1 MKGLL
6 AAAAAAGGVLCVS
19 KGLDKR
25 LETTNF
31 NISSEKIPES
41 FSGFKIVHLSDAHS
55 ETIPGL
61 INRIREEKPDIIVC
75 TGDMTDDD
83 KKSFMPTVSLT
94 KRLVK
99 IAPVY
104 MVTGN
109 HDLARPDFKV
119 LAEILAKLGA
129 VFLKNERVVLT
140 RGESKISLSGI
151 DDSVFL
157 TGKNIK
163 KHIDS
168 AMQELGKTDLYDI
181 LLFHRANLFEFLDGG
196 GFDLVLAGHMH
207 GGQMRLPVVGGVA
220 SPKSSIMSD
229 SKLFR
234 PKYFAG
240 AYTYSDMTM
249 IVSRG
254 LGNPML
260 IPRLFNPPEMVVITL
275 NHKEQPYL

>member
-6 AAAAAAGGVLCVS
+6 TATALAGGVLCVS
-19 KGLDKR
+19 KGLDRR
-25 LETTNF
+25 LETSYF
-31 NISSEKIPES
+31 NISSKKIPES

-55 ETIPGL
+55 ETTPGL
-61 INRIREEKPDIIVC
+61 INRIYEEKPDIIVC
-75 TGDMTDDD
+75 TGDMTDDNE
-83 KKSFMPTVSLT
+83 KSFSPTVSLT
-94 KRLVK
+94 KSLLK

-109 HDLARPDFKV
+109 HDLARPDFSLLEGV
-119 LAEILAKLGA
+119 LQKLGA
-129 VFLKNERVVLT
+129 KFLHNERVILK
-140 RGESKISLSGI
+140 RGDDEISLSGI
-151 DDSVFL
+151 SDSSSL
-157 TGKNIK
+157 TGKKIS
-163 KHIDS
+163 KHINS
-168 AMQELGKTDLYDI
+168 AIKTLGKSELYDI

-196 GFDLVLAGHMH
+196 GFDLVLSGHMH
-207 GGQMRLPVVGGVA
+207 GGQMRLPVVGGVV

-240 AYTYSDMTM
+240 AYSYSDMTM

-260 IPRLFNPPEMVVITL
+260 LPRLFNPPEMVVITL
-275 NHKEQPYL
+275 NHKKV